1 MKAFLEK
8 LEIKASYQEV
18 RVLFARIDFNLTG
31 SLTFSEFMDRITN
44 WKKFGKEWEKKAMQ
58 AKAQAKKKVTQTLA
72 RPPSRL
78 PFSSLCSAASLMM
91 LSKI

>member
-58 AKAQAKKKVTQTLA
+58 AKAQAKVLADARSWTLEKGF
-72 RPPSRL
+72 R
-78 PFSSLCSAASLMM
+78 
-91 LSKI
+91 K